1 MQALTEAIM
10 FFRDDRVVKE
20 MFYTEFEAVL
30 DDVVGI
36 PDFSGEHLQACFIQ
50 ISQRLKIVG
59 AVFFTIQFDRTGRVG
74 RGWNIPLRHL
84 LDQASFGPDL
94 GEGPARVACRSA
106 CPVSWYRDQLWDPIM
121 QGEGT
126 FDELNRAVQRNRLGI
141 IADQGSQH
149 GPKLGVSSFFSQQAS
164 PEQNV
169 DGAVSE
175 GEPVVAAEPAVH
187 EPSAH
192 LEPSAHSQP
201 PAQPPTVAAPQS
213 CFNRRYRE
221 KLTAIRGAERLRFAT
236 QAEHF
241 EREIADLEDRHS
253 EALAQREAVIAEL
266 KTRLSDSAQER
277 DRLSA
282 KLDKQSRWLEEKQRE
297 IEAHVHDAGDAR
309 LESEIAT
316 LKESYE
322 EELQKQLKDQA
333 GQYEESIAKR
343 EEEIYQRVMEV
354 VELRSELGEL
364 RTQNRQLML
373 NSDKHLL
380 DDMCQKG
387 LSFVAYHPGIEHL
400 VITRDELPDYLR
412 DPIAFA
418 AQRCRVDIELYQAW
432 LLHYRLPIC
441 RYCDSDGEVCGQP
454 VAKVKRPSLFRPGE
468 NDRCQQHMASLN

>member
-20 MFYTEFEAVL
+20 IFYTEFEAVL

-36 PDFSGEHLQACFIQ
+36 PDFSGEHLHACFIQ

-106 CPVSWYRDQLWDPIM
+106 CPVSWYRDQLWDPVM
-121 QGEGT
+121 QGDGT
-126 FDELNRAVQRNRLGI
+126 FDELSRAVQRNRLGI
-141 IADQGSQH
+141 IADQGSQL

-164 PEQNV
+164 PEPDV

-175 GEPVVAAEPAVH
+175 DTPARPIEPPVAAE
-187 EPSAH
+187 S
-192 LEPSAHSQP
+192 
-201 PAQPPTVAAPQS
+201 PAQQSTVAAPQS

-221 KLTAIRGAERLRFAT
+221 KLTAMRGAERLRFAT
-236 QAEHF
+236 QAEHYQ
-241 EREIADLEDRHS
+241 REIAELEDRHS
-253 EALAQREAVIAEL
+253 EALAKRESVIAKL
-266 KTRLSDSAQER
+266 KARLTESAQKN
-277 DRLSA
+277 DQLSA

-316 LKESYE
+316 LKDSYD
-322 EELQKQLKDQA
+322 EELQKQLKEQA

-400 VITRDELPDYLR
+400 VITRDELPEYLR